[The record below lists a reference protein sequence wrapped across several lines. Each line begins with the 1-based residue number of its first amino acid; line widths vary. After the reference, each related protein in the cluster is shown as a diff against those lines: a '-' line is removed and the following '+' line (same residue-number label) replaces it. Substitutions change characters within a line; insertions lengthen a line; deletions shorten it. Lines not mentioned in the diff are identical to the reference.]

1 MGSSGNTRTSSFF
14 RLRETVRLRACWVE
28 VCSLLYIFLWSSL
41 HTKLGDYDGDKVT
54 VIWQPEIVEFFRNAD
69 PSFADP
75 PKGIQD
81 KFVKNTETVDEF
93 LRRVPSNSANTKT
106 HTREIQKYTLG
117 ALKDWSIVGKYSKM
131 HDYAVYMLGYSHEES
146 IRLAYMWVHICRL
159 LQRQLIEKLGSVLVL
174 MVQRQVSR

>member
-1 MGSSGNTRTSSFF
+1 M
-14 RLRETVRLRACWVE
+14 E
-28 VCSLLYIFLWSSL
+28 VCSLLYIFSD
-41 HTKLGDYDGDKVT
+41 HHFIQKLGDYDGDKVT

-75 PKGIQD
+75 PKDIQD

-93 LRRVPSNSANTKT
+93 LQRVPSDSANTKAR
-106 HTREIQKYTLG
+106 TREIQRYTLG

-146 IRLAYMWVHICRL
+146 IRLAYM
-159 LQRQLIEKLGSVLVL
+159 
-174 MVQRQVSR
+174 